1 MNIGD
6 EVVYNGDYGDIL
18 CGKITAIG
26 SCKDSY
32 DDIKLEDGV
41 FMYKSK
47 KLKKKHSIPPPFLL
61 TCLVTQPATKSSLSS
76 FRSRNTTT
84 DAPDAPGGF
93 VMARLITT

>member
-26 SCKDSY
+26 SDKDSY

-47 KLKKKHSIPPPFLL
+47 KLKKYVEFKE
-61 TCLVTQPATKSSLSS
+61 KSLQSVYIEIT
-76 FRSRNTTT
+76 RSGTRQSTRGDKNL
-84 DAPDAPGGF
+84 DYILPNE
-93 VMARLITT
+93 LIGNV